1 MKNALIEN
9 LEKALDRQWADFGC
23 AGGAARQF
31 FSPARINLIG
41 DHIDYCG
48 GKVLPAAIQF
58 GTFFQVGLNDLGKV
72 RVYSLNQADSMEFS
86 TDKPIERTPGNHWS
100 NYIKGVFS
108 EYQQSG
114 RSLPSLDIA
123 LAGNI
128 SGGGLSS
135 SASLEVGIAYLF
147 EAFSGESHHD
157 DFVRRQKISW
167 LSQRAE
173 NDFVGMNCGVMDQAS
188 VALGKENMAMCL
200 DCETLEVDYVP
211 INLEGYS
218 LLIMNSCKNR
228 NLTESAYNQR
238 RMETETALSQLRE
251 SLDIRSICDL
261 RTGQLE
267 EVLALLDDDELLK
280 RRARHVITENDRVLR
295 AAEALKQGDLTVF
308 GSLLNESH
316 HSLRYDYEVTGEE
329 LDTLVGLA
337 QKQKGVLGARMM
349 GGGFGGCGLALL
361 EENCVEAF
369 IAGVGPKYRSAIG
382 YDAELYPVE
391 IVDGVHE
398 ITGEVP

>member
-1 MKNALIEN
+1 
-9 LEKALDRQWADFGC
+9 
-23 AGGAARQF
+23 
-31 FSPARINLIG
+31 
-41 DHIDYCG
+41 
-48 GKVLPAAIQF
+48 
-58 GTFFQVGLNDLGKV
+58 
-72 RVYSLNQADSMEFS
+72 
-86 TDKPIERTPGNHWS
+86 
-100 NYIKGVFS
+100 
-108 EYQQSG
+108 
-114 RSLPSLDIA
+114 
-123 LAGNI
+123 
-128 SGGGLSS
+128 
-135 SASLEVGIAYLF
+135 
-147 EAFSGESHHD
+147 
-157 DFVRRQKISW
+157 
-167 LSQRAE
+167 
-173 NDFVGMNCGVMDQAS
+173 
-188 VALGKENMAMCL
+188 
-200 DCETLEVDYVP
+200 
-211 INLEGYS
+211 
-218 LLIMNSCKNR
+218 
-228 NLTESAYNQR
+228 
-238 RMETETALSQLRE
+238 LRE
-251 SLDIRSICDL
+251 SLDIRSLCDL